1 MTENIGSAAAVG
13 AVYAAYSGCFYV
25 IDWLFAH
32 GYSKLAVVAA
42 VSALLVNW
50 AAAAVATSEHRG
62 RIGNLLWL
70 LFGAVIPFLGGAALA
85 CLGNGESNRST
96 GYALMG
102 GTLLPVLIFLYIG
115 AATIRRRS
123 SRGSSTPAR

>member
-1 MTENIGSAAAVG
+1 MPMSIGSAAAVA

-32 GYSKLAVVAA
+32 GHPKLAVVAA

-50 AAAAVATSEHRG
+50 AAAAVATSEHRE
-62 RIGNLLWL
+62 RVGNLLWL
-70 LFGAVIPFLGGAALA
+70 LFGAVIPFLGGAGLV
-85 CLGNGESNRST
+85 CFGNDDAHRST
-96 GYALMG
+96 GYALRV

-115 AATIRRRS
+115 VSRLRGRAFRGPPS
-123 SRGSSTPAR
+123 SPR